1 MSFLSYSCR
10 RVHFLYD
17 PALIFST
24 GHSIIISKQQPL
36 VNTWICVNQYQNA
49 AGPTTYSDPLC
60 GMNFYGVTM
69 LGFFNYTV
77 IATYMSAA
85 LAMVG
90 LWLAFEGQPTAAVF
104 CLLFCGL
111 FDMFD
116 GRIARTHKT
125 RSPEARRYG
134 IQIDSLADFLAFG
147 TLPAVIGFS
156 IWESSPAY
164 AALAVLYM
172 LAALIRLAYFNVTE
186 ETRQDQTEGERTH
199 YTGLP
204 VTTASHLSAY
214 LVSRDPREC
223 ISPTYLPRSY
233 SFWGFC
239 SSRNS
244 KSKAARKMFA
254 LLCGIGI
261 LIFILS
267 SSQQQRHDNIHRGCR
282 GQKGRD
288 TYGLSLGKTYPSS
301 ASLCVCRRNPALL
314 MSTWLSRMVD
324 QFLQAGFTYFDTAYV
339 YAGSEEAIKRPWL
352 TGTRVQFPARHKA
365 GRMAG
370 QKRRGGKADFLHLA
384 RAHRRRLF

>member
-24 GHSIIISKQQPL
+24 GHSIIISKQKPL

-69 LGFFNYTV
+69 LGFFNYTI

-156 IWESSPAY
+156 IWESSPDY

-204 VTTASHLSAY
+204 VTTASYTFPLIWC
-214 LVSRDPREC
+214 VSRPAGVYFAY
-223 ISPTYLPRSY
+223 IFAALILLLGVL
-233 SFWGFC
+233 FV
-239 SSRNS
+239 S
-244 KSKAARKMFA
+244 KFKIKKPHGKMFA

-261 LIFILS
+261 LIFILL
-267 SSQQQRHDNIHRGCR
+267 II
-282 GQKGRD
+282 
-288 TYGLSLGKTYPSS
+288 S
-301 ASLCVCRRNPALL
+301 AA
-314 MSTWLSRMVD
+314 
-324 QFLQAGFTYFDTAYV
+324 AGTT
-339 YAGSEEAIKRPWL
+339 I
-352 TGTRVQFPARHKA
+352 
-365 GRMAG
+365 
-370 QKRRGGKADFLHLA
+370 
-384 RAHRRRLF
+384 